1 MKKIYSIVALAL
13 VAASCSSLM
22 EKDINPVNPAV
33 VQFTSNIGAFTTKA
47 TADGFETGDQV
58 GIIAMD
64 PINVDNVLYTFSGNT
79 LTSSTPIHWLEN
91 QQESTYFIAYYPYD
105 EEMSIYTE
113 YKYELKVATDQR
125 SHEAYSRSDFL
136 VAQTRAMPGEKVD
149 LEFEHFMSRV
159 DISLPESLV
168 SDVTSVALS
177 GVYTSM
183 VDGEP
188 VNEAAVTAAE
198 LTDASGEKFYSAIIV
213 PQETAPSLVITK
225 TDGSVLSYP
234 VDKIVNFEHGKRYY
248 AKLSIKDDGS
258 LEAEFVF
265 RIFDWLQGDWVWF
278 DGYVPRWSVIGSF
291 TDWNW
296 DYEMENLGDGI
307 YQVTLWVPEE
317 SEFKFRLNGSWDN
330 NLGCAWSESE
340 TEFRS
345 KVELG
350 QTVNLVQ
357 GGPNLYYPEGG
368 QIKIILDV
376 NNKTA
381 LIKEYMD
388 FYVEMLA
395 GGEWSRH
402 SMSDVTGVY
411 TRKELY
417 LPANSQIN
425 LVDQNGMLYMSPEH
439 DSVYDNCQVKIL
451 PLGVP
456 VQLIKSNS
464 EGCMLYTE
472 KGFFADLVFDSA
484 NYTLT
489 VTESENQTFDFDKF
503 SNLPNGAEVSLA
515 GQTVYAVAEEGY
527 VVSTDGYRGIF
538 IYCGAGNPLPSVG
551 DVVDVTGKKQIFA
564 THAELAEATF
574 VKTGE
579 AEIGD
584 VYFRPFEGYN
594 YGYSTPVSFKGQLY
608 SVSSTAHEYMYVLT
622 DNGILRSHYC
632 LDSYLKYYGSKVN
645 VTAWYSGDVGS
656 FHYFTLV
663 SIDGLEE
670 GYHGAGTAEDPYDAV
685 GAQLF
690 TRSLQPGSESDGEVF
705 IKGKVHNVVTP
716 YSIKGETPGY
726 GTFTV
731 SNSGSPFYDFY
742 FTAFQAS
749 FLENKPWVD
758 GNSILNPDDEVVV
771 CGHVWLG
778 EDGSFSTMPGAAYLY
793 SLNGA
798 TSEVPNPFQYTGEG
812 TLDNP
817 YTIADAIRIAEMTGE
832 TATEEYY
839 YIRGRISDI
848 REEYNSYYG
857 NATFSMVDENGDG
870 SALIAYRVYYFNNE
884 KWEDGQNNVSYWDDV
899 TVYSRIVNYKGTTP
913 ETSDG
918 WLYSLNGQTAKTE
931 PVTMGAWSVIGQIQG
946 HNWDYDIPM
955 YQCYDN
961 GGYYALIYYR
971 EGESFKLRK
980 DADWAENRGITGGG
994 GVGSYGA
1001 VAGGDNIVLPGEG
1014 IYEVFYY
1021 PNEEYIYI
1029 AEYGNNDTW
1038 GITGTLEAMEWNA
1051 DHMSNQATVNDN
1063 LCPVIVFNDVVY
1075 NQGEEF
1081 KIRFQHQWFFE
1092 YGGYGDVLVPGYT
1105 YATQAAG
1112 ANMTIGESG
1121 TYTVYFNLYD
1131 QTVMVEQSSGE
1142 NPQLPA
1148 ISIPEIVELVKGGTS
1163 SSAVSFEGI
1172 IDYTLV
1178 TYVNGNYA
1186 YLQDNSGSILL
1197 YQKEHGLNTGD
1208 IFKGHIYGSGYS
1220 YNGLPEI
1227 TSIGDQYTLEGNS
1240 GSVNPDNVTLE
1251 RVYDYYDFFTSR
1263 LIRLEGVTVTA
1274 SSGRNATIVQD
1285 GMQIALYAQDR
1296 SLTLPAVN
1304 SVGNLTAIVGIYGET
1319 KQLLIWED
1327 GWFEKTG
1334 EVETPEDN
1342 SVWEKKAL
1350 SNLSSGDEIVLVS
1363 VKDGAVYAMSNSGGT
1378 SSAPSAVQVTPEN
1391 DTLTGPSA
1399 DICWTVDVTDDGFV
1413 FYKDQS
1419 SWLYSTST
1427 NNGNRVGTNENK
1439 FYTLCDEGYLV
1450 NVATSR
1456 YIGVYN
1462 NQDWRCY
1469 TSINNNIKDQEFYA
1483 FVKVSE

>member
-91 QQESTYFIAYYPYD
+91 QQEGTYFFAYYPYD
-105 EEMSIYTE
+105 EEMSIYTD

-168 SDVTSVALS
+168 SDVASVALS

-188 VNEAAVTAAE
+188 FNEAAVTAAE

-234 VDKIVNFEHGKRYY
+234 VGKIVNFEYGKRYY
-248 AKLSIKDDGS
+248 AQLSIKDDGS

-278 DGYVPRWSVIGSF
+278 EDYVPQPDPVTVGSWSVIGDFPASQGWSVDIPMHKCYGETQDGWYALIYAEEGNQF
-291 TDWNW
+291 KLRADGSWDVNMGASTEGRLGGHSVYQDGPNMVFPEAGFYELYFYPEDDYYFYYQYIEAGNSWGITGTVENLGWEQDHFADGLAVNAGGYPLLVYNIAYNDGEEFKFRFQRIWNW
-296 DYEMENLGDGI
+296 DYGYSANWGDNTIAPIGEH
-307 YQVTLWVPEE
+307 TALLE
-317 SEFKFRLNGSWDN
+317 
-330 NLGCAWSESE
+330 
-340 TEFRS
+340 
-345 KVELG
+345 
-350 QTVNLVQ
+350 
-357 GGPNLYYPEGG
+357 GGPN
-368 QIKIILDV
+368 IL
-376 NNKTA
+376 
-381 LIKEYMD
+381 
-388 FYVEMLA
+388 
-395 GGEWSRH
+395 
-402 SMSDVTGVY
+402 
-411 TRKELY
+411 
-417 LPANSQIN
+417 LPQS
-425 LVDQNGMLYMSPEH
+425 GS
-439 DSVYDNCQVKIL
+439 
-451 PLGVP
+451 
-456 VQLIKSNS
+456 
-464 EGCMLYTE
+464 
-472 KGFFADLVFDSA
+472 
-484 NYTLT
+484 
-489 VTESENQTFDFDKF
+489 
-503 SNLPNGAEVSLA
+503 
-515 GQTVYAVAEEGY
+515 
-527 VVSTDGYRGIF
+527 
-538 IYCGAGNPLPSVG
+538 
-551 DVVDVTGKKQIFA
+551 
-564 THAELAEATF
+564 
-574 VKTGE
+574 
-579 AEIGD
+579 
-584 VYFRPFEGYN
+584 
-594 YGYSTPVSFKGQLY
+594 
-608 SVSSTAHEYMYVLT
+608 YVLT
-622 DNGILRSHYC
+622 FDL
-632 LDSYLKYYGSKVN
+632 YGK
-645 VTAWYSGDVGS
+645 D
-656 FHYFTLV
+656 
-663 SIDGLEE
+663 
-670 GYHGAGTAEDPYDAV
+670 
-685 GAQLF
+685 
-690 TRSLQPGSESDGEVF
+690 
-705 IKGKVHNVVTP
+705 
-716 YSIKGETPGY
+716 
-726 GTFTV
+726 
-731 SNSGSPFYDFY
+731 
-742 FTAFQAS
+742 
-749 FLENKPWVD
+749 
-758 GNSILNPDDEVVV
+758 
-771 CGHVWLG
+771 
-778 EDGSFSTMPGAAYLY
+778 LY
-793 SLNGA
+793 V
-798 TSEVPNPFQYTGEG
+798 EYTGENG
-812 TLDNP
+812 GN
-817 YTIADAIRIAEMTGE
+817 GE
-832 TATEEYY
+832 
-839 YIRGRISDI
+839 
-848 REEYNSYYG
+848 
-857 NATFSMVDENGDG
+857 
-870 SALIAYRVYYFNNE
+870 
-884 KWEDGQNNVSYWDDV
+884 Q
-899 TVYSRIVNYKGTTP
+899 
-913 ETSDG
+913 
-918 WLYSLNGQTAKTE
+918 
-931 PVTMGAWSVIGQIQG
+931 PVTTGAWSVIGQIQG

-980 DADWAENRGITGGG
+980 DADWADNRGITGGG

-1178 TYVNGNYA
+1178 TYVNGSYA

-1227 TSIGDQYTLEGNS
+1227 ISIGDQYTLEGNS

-1378 SSAPSAVQVTPEN
+1378 SSAPIAVQVTPEN

-1399 DICWTVDVTDDGFV
+1399 DICWIVDVTDDGFV

-1419 SWLYSTST
+1419 SWLYSTSA

-1439 FYTLCDEGYLV
+1439 FYTLCDEGYLF